1 MKRSIITWGI
11 FDGMH
16 KGHQLLIRKVVEWS
30 KKAGGV
36 PMVLTFY
43 EHPDKVLLDK
53 QPPTL
58 TSLEHRFSLLR
69 DNGIKE
75 IIALP
80 FASGLRN
87 LSPEAFVRDILLNW
101 MQAYGLIVT
110 SNLRFGKD
118 KQGNLVLLKELCGK
132 YHINLKTIPPIYYKN
147 KIISSTRIR
156 QAISKGNLRE
166 AKAMLGREI
175 TLMGTV
181 VQGSGRGRKLGIP
194 TANLDLHHEIAPPN
208 GVYTSRARINGH
220 YLKALTNIGT
230 RPTFDKSKRVIVE
243 VHIIEQKSWKNLYGK
258 TMELELIKKIR
269 GEKKFLNA
277 AELLKQ
283 IEKDKKAC
291 FKPRI

>member
-1 MKRSIITWGI
+1 MKKAIITWGI

-16 KGHQLLIRKVVEWS
+16 RGHQQLINKVVVWA
-30 KKAGGV
+30 KKARGT
-36 PMVLTFY
+36 PLVLTFY

-69 DNGIKE
+69 NSGIKE

-101 MQAYGLIVT
+101 LNIFGLVVT

-118 KQGNLVLLKELCGK
+118 KQGNLALLKKLCKK
-132 YHINLKTIPPIYYKN
+132 YHLNLKTIQPVYYKD

-156 QAISKGNLRE
+156 QAISQGNLRE
-166 AKAMLGREI
+166 AKAMLGRPI

-181 VQGSGRGRKLGIP
+181 VTGSGRGRKLGIP

-208 GVYTSRARINGH
+208 GVYTGRARVNGH

-230 RPTFDKSKRVIVE
+230 RPTFDKGKKVIVE
-243 VHIIEQKSWKNLYGK
+243 VHIIGLKSYNNLYGK
-258 TMELELIKKIR
+258 TVELELIRKIR
-269 GEKKFLNA
+269 GEKKFRNA
-277 AELLKQ
+277 AELLRQ
-283 IEKDKKAC
+283 IEKDKKYC
-291 FKPRI
+291 SK